1 MKTKRL
7 HLTRHAQAEH
17 NVAFDYTIPDAKLTP
32 LGRTQAASL
41 NHLSASSYQSTAELI
56 VSSPMRRPLET
67 MILGY
72 PSLLSRLESA
82 GKPPVILDILQE
94 VNRHACDTPTYP
106 PEAIKGD
113 EELGHL
119 FKDLDFSGLDPGY
132 ASKEGIFAPESV
144 KERAARV
151 RKWLYDRPEKEI
163 VVVAHGDILRH
174 IADARP
180 SSRQWDNAEN
190 KVFTFASEDP
200 ELPLKEV
207 DDADEVEPKD
217 ATKGPTSSEID

>member
-1 MKTKRL
+1 
-7 HLTRHAQAEH
+7 
-17 NVAFDYTIPDAKLTP
+17 
-32 LGRTQAASL
+32 
-41 NHLSASSYQSTAELI
+41 
-56 VSSPMRRPLET
+56 MRRPLET

-163 VVVAHGDILRH
+163 VGECLECLLWLTNDLLECLRVSPTR
-174 IADARP
+174 IP
-180 SSRQWDNAEN
+180 VEG
-190 KVFTFASEDP
+190 FA
-200 ELPLKEV
+200 
-207 DDADEVEPKD
+207 
-217 ATKGPTSSEID
+217 